1 MTGLL
6 KRLSF
11 QTGQSRKVTYYRPP
25 IYGKDNY
32 GVEDGSVSAEEIIVP
47 DVRAY
52 VRIKQDKNYVAERAG
67 HNITGVADIYLPN
80 LTTLKN
86 FPNLDQDNNTYF
98 NDIEG
103 FDKIIDYDRTVY
115 QVPTTA
121 TGSWISDSAGTF
133 SSDGES
139 ITLTVDGDGNLHY
152 TGSANSLEADRIT
165 FQLKCSGSVQLDA
178 FDSYHGGVAAAD
190 RIKYDNI
197 NFALTDNEWVTIDVP
212 FVSGTVA
219 KGTSIY
225 YNGSRKAVTVTSGS
239 AFSASGGYI
248 LDFKKFKVDF
258 TATTG
263 DTIKL
268 KNVKYYKS
276 AEWSIHSV
284 NDYNDE
290 YMSLSCHRTSG
301 RRDSRRK
308 AYGTSY
314 NTTN

>member
-1 MTGLL
+1 MSGLL

-32 GVEDGSVSAEEIIVP
+32 GVEDGSIDAEEIIVP

-52 VRIKQDKNYVAERAG
+52 IHNQTDKSFVQQRAG
-67 HNITGVADIYLPN
+67 HNVTGKANIYLPN
-80 LTTLKN
+80 LGTLKN
-86 FPNLDQDNNTYF
+86 FPNFSGATSF
-98 NDIEG
+98 NEPEG

-121 TGSWISDSAGTF
+121 TGSWVSDGTGTF
-133 SSDGES
+133 ASDGES
-139 ITLTVDGDGNLHY
+139 ITLTVNGGGNLHY
-152 TGSANSLEADRIT
+152 TGSANSLEADRLT
-165 FQLKCSGSVQLDA
+165 FQMKCSGSVQLNA
-178 FDSYHGGVAAAD
+178 FDSYHGGLTTND

-197 NFALTDNEWVTIDVP
+197 NFTPTDNEWVIIDVP

-239 AFSASGGYI
+239 NFAASGGFI

-258 TATTG
+258 SATAG

-268 KNVKYYKS
+268 KNIKYYKS
-276 AEWSIHSV
+276 AEWSIHNV

-290 YMSLSCHRTSG
+290 YMSLSCVRTSG
-301 RRDSRRK
+301 KRDSRRK
-308 AYGTSY
+308 AYGASY
-314 NTTN
+314 NN